1 MVCYAIISRT
11 PNANALGYSSGR
23 NEKENPLTNS
33 DDSRQSMLSVP
44 AKWSELYFDIFV
56 ALCALGELFVVC
68 YAILRRPP
76 DADALEIAADI
87 LLRLAAVPIV
97 AGLQAY
103 LIMRARD
110 LVMKTWERYKQ
121 ERIEQGVERGRED
134 LAREALDL
142 MEKQPPDKV
151 VDALYEFLSKAR
163 KNGNGKRE

>member
-1 MVCYAIISRT
+1 M
-11 PNANALGYSSGR
+11 
-23 NEKENPLTNS
+23 TNS

-44 AKWSELYFDIFV
+44 AKWSDLYFDIFV

-68 YAILRRPP
+68 YAIIRPP
-76 DADALEIAADI
+76 PNADALDIAADI

-110 LVMKTWERYKQ
+110 LIMKTWERYEQ
-121 ERIEQGVERGRED
+121 ERLARGREEGREG

-142 MEKQPPDKV
+142 MDKQPPEKRGEV
-151 VDALYEFLSKAR
+151 LYEFLSKVR
-163 KNGNGKRE
+163 KNGNGKSE

>member
-1 MVCYAIISRT
+1 
-11 PNANALGYSSGR
+11 
-23 NEKENPLTNS
+23 
-33 DDSRQSMLSVP
+33 MLSVP
-44 AKWSELYFDIFV
+44 AKWSDLYFDIFV

-76 DADALEIAADI
+76 SADALEITADI

-121 ERIEQGVERGRED
+121 ERIEQGVEIGVEQGRAD
-134 LAREALDL
+134 MAREALEFMD
-142 MEKQPPDKV
+142 KQPPDKMV
-151 VDALYEFLSKAR
+151 EALYEFLSKAR

>member
-1 MVCYAIISRT
+1 
-11 PNANALGYSSGR
+11 
-23 NEKENPLTNS
+23 
-33 DDSRQSMLSVP
+33 MLSVP
-44 AKWSELYFDIFV
+44 AKWSDLYFDIFV

-76 DADALEIAADI
+76 SADALEITADI

-121 ERIEQGVERGRED
+121 ERIEQGVGRGREAM
-134 LAREALDL
+134 AREA
-142 MEKQPPDKV
+142 MEFMDKQPPEKRDE
-151 VDALYEFLSKAR
+151 ALYEFLSKAR
-163 KNGNGKRE
+163 KNGNGKSE

>member
-1 MVCYAIISRT
+1 M
-11 PNANALGYSSGR
+11 
-23 NEKENPLTNS
+23 TNS
-33 DDSRQSMLSVP
+33 NDSRQSMLSVP
-44 AKWSELYFDIFV
+44 AKWSDLYFDIFV

-76 DADALEIAADI
+76 SADALDIAADI

-110 LVMKTWERYKQ
+110 LVMKTWERYKE
-121 ERIEQGVERGRED
+121 ERIAKGRED
-134 LAREALDL
+134 MAREV
-142 MEKQPPDKV
+142 MEFMDKQPPDKV

>member
-1 MVCYAIISRT
+1 
-11 PNANALGYSSGR
+11 
-23 NEKENPLTNS
+23 
-33 DDSRQSMLSVP
+33 MLSVP
-44 AKWSELYFDIFV
+44 AKWSDLYFDIFV

-121 ERIEQGVERGRED
+121 ERIEQGRAD
-134 LAREALDL
+134 MAREALEFMD
-142 MEKQPPDKV
+142 KQPPDKMV
-151 VDALYEFLSKAR
+151 EALYEFLSKAR

>member
-1 MVCYAIISRT
+1 
-11 PNANALGYSSGR
+11 
-23 NEKENPLTNS
+23 
-33 DDSRQSMLSVP
+33 MLSVP
-44 AKWSELYFDIFV
+44 AKWSDLYFDIFV

-76 DADALEIAADI
+76 SADALEITADI

-121 ERIEQGVERGRED
+121 ERIEQGIEIGTERTIRRIRER
-134 LAREALDL
+134 LAQREAEDKSERDVWLD
-142 MEKQPPDKV
+142 EI
-151 VDALYEFLSKAR
+151 LSELSE
-163 KNGNGKRE
+163 NGNGKSE